1 MSLFH
6 VDISA
11 LVETLGYAGLFFVVF
26 AESGL
31 FFGFFLPGDSLLFSA
46 GILASVGFF
55 NVWELALL
63 LSLGAVLGDSVGFW
77 FGRKVGT
84 KIFSREDSWFFH
96 KRHVKQTED
105 FYETY
110 GTQTVILARF
120 VPVVRTFAPIL
131 AGVGKMKYE
140 KFLKY
145 NIIGGVLWSFVLVY
159 VGYIIGS
166 VMPNAGKY
174 VTILVIII
182 IILSFLPIIG
192 EFRKKK

>member
-174 VTILVIII
+174 LTILVIII

>member
-77 FGRKVGT
+77 FGRKVGP